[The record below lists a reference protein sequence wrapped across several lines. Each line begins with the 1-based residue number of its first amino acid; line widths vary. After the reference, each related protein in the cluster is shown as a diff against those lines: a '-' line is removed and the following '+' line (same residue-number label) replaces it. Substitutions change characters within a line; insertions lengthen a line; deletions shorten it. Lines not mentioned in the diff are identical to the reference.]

1 MIKTIQYLVSRFLKH
16 LEPPSLTITF
26 RSGRIWYGPGRI
38 SSDFRPKHAMLTLHV
53 WFLHKRLINS
63 TEHNKHFSL
72 LVQEELFDI
81 LWHDTRLRIR
91 AEGVNELS
99 VEKHVKDVQQ
109 YTFQQLCHLDHAY
122 TEEFLMDEKKRLEEV
137 AFLVWHHMLGREED
151 VTDDQLQRL
160 VLYIDLQLQN
170 VLWKLPERYWNEGR
184 IGWINI
190 PNFDNMRDS
199 KGNLLPN
206 RNSLPA
212 DHLPKNW
219 ETAMTLAGKLYYYN
233 TKTLASQWEKP

>member
-26 RSGRIWYGPGRI
+26 RSGSIWYGPGRI

-151 VTDDQLQRL
+151 VTDPKFFVINFGNKSERNPPQSSNRKIVGHTRDNLRRFL
-160 VLYIDLQLQN
+160 CLHIAIDNAVWRTEFSIKWWLIIQ
-170 VLWKLPERYWNEGR
+170 
-184 IGWINI
+184 
-190 PNFDNMRDS
+190 
-199 KGNLLPN
+199 
-206 RNSLPA
+206 
-212 DHLPKNW
+212 
-219 ETAMTLAGKLYYYN
+219 TTC
-233 TKTLASQWEKP
+233 

>member
-1 MIKTIQYLVSRFLKH
+1 ML
-16 LEPPSLTITF
+16 F
-26 RSGRIWYGPGRI
+26 RS
-38 SSDFRPKHAMLTLHV
+38 
-53 WFLHKRLINS
+53 
-63 TEHNKHFSL
+63 
-72 LVQEELFDI
+72 
-81 LWHDTRLRIR
+81 
-91 AEGVNELS
+91 
-99 VEKHVKDVQQ
+99 
-109 YTFQQLCHLDHAY
+109 
-122 TEEFLMDEKKRLEEV
+122 
-137 AFLVWHHMLGREED
+137 MLGREED

-170 VLWKLPERYWNEGR
+170 VLWKLPERYWNDGR